1 MIIQSE
7 TTAAL
12 QINFCIIFDNIFFI
26 FESPILQGSA
36 ERRSP
41 GLVTFVTALAYHF
54 CPALPAAFTQPGDH
68 LLEENASFGEL
79 PRPNEAE
86 EVSKSRKEFRPTTC
100 HKLFSSVYLGFKLR
114 EILTVL

>member
-54 CPALPAAFTQPGDH
+54 CPALPAAFTQPGDQKKMRG
-68 LLEENASFGEL
+68 LVNYPGQM
-79 PRPNEAE
+79 RQ
-86 EVSKSRKEFRPTTC
+86 KR
-100 HKLFSSVYLGFKLR
+100 
-114 EILTVL
+114 